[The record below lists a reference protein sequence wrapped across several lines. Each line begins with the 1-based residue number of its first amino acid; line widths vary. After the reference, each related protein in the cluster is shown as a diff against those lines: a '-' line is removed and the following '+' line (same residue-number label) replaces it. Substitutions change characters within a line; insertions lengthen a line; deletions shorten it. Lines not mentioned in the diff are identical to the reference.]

1 MPRLGSYT
9 YWSSRNVATLEVSI
23 IKRQP
28 FVTDR
33 LQAFDDVN
41 ELDWRSTW
49 KPEVEHKPKTIE
61 QVKEKDGT
69 STLRNETYAGTFIP
83 SLVTID
89 TGC

>member
-1 MPRLGSYT
+1 MPRLGAYA
-9 YWSSRNVATLEVSI
+9 YWSSRNVATLAVSI

-33 LQAFDDVN
+33 LQLLDDVN

-49 KPEVEHKPKTIE
+49 KPEVDDKPKTIA

-69 STLRNETYAGTFIP
+69 STSRNETYAGTSIY
-83 SLVTID
+83 LGYD
-89 TGC
+89 